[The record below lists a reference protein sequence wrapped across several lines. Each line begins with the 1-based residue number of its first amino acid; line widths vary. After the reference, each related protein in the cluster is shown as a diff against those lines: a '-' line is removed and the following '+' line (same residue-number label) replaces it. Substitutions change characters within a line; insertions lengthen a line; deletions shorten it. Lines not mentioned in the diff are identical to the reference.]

1 MKLKVCE
8 RHGIHAK
15 SSESSQIIFKNYL
28 VEFQEEGG
36 GTSLGGRTSWYEV
49 KGKEG

>member
-1 MKLKVCE
+1 MVGIKQKVCE
-8 RHGIHAK
+8 RHGIRAK
-15 SSESSQIIFKNYL
+15 ASEEAQIIFKNYL

-36 GTSLGGRTSWYEV
+36 RTSWDEV